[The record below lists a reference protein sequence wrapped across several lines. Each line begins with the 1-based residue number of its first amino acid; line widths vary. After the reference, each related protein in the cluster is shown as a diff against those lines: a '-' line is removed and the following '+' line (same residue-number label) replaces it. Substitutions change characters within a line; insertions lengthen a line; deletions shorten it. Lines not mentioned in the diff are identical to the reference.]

1 MTKFGPKLAYL
12 VNLGQAMQAYSMPC
26 CGSVGGCGARAVSRK
41 TPIYFIDWQS
51 QWGAFG
57 SREWHANASPES
69 LELQKVA
76 GRNTWDTLTEQEQQ
90 EIRNAG
96 ANWWPNAPMHQR
108 AYRLTITENEKWRS
122 TLFAQLEGAAKGVQ
136 YISFK

>member
-1 MTKFGPKLAYL
+1 MVPRSTFYKSVYDKFDVDQQENIKSVIYL
-12 VNLGQAMQAYSMPC
+12 KFSWLFV
-26 CGSVGGCGARAVSRK
+26 
-41 TPIYFIDWQS
+41 DWQS

-57 SREWHANASPES
+57 GREWYANASPES

-96 ANWWPNAPMHQR
+96 ANWWPNAPMQQR
-108 AYRLTITENEKWRS
+108 AHRLTITENEKWRS
-122 TLFAQLEGAAKGVQ
+122 TLLAQLEGAAKGVQ
-136 YISFK
+136 YIYFK

>member
-1 MTKFGPKLAYL
+1 MVPRPAFYKSVYDQLDVDKQENIKSVIYLKFSCL
-12 VNLGQAMQAYSMPC
+12 
-26 CGSVGGCGARAVSRK
+26 
-41 TPIYFIDWQS
+41 FFDWQS
-51 QWGAFG
+51 QWGDFG
-57 SREWHANASPES
+57 GREWYANASPES

-76 GRNTWDTLTEQEQQ
+76 GRNFWATLTEQEQQ

-96 ANWWPNAPMHQR
+96 ANWWPNAPMQQR

>member
-1 MTKFGPKLAYL
+1 MPRSSFYKSVYDKLEVDQQENMKSVIHLKFICLF
-12 VNLGQAMQAYSMPC
+12 VDC
-26 CGSVGGCGARAVSRK
+26 E
-41 TPIYFIDWQS
+41 S
-51 QWGAFG
+51 QWGAMG

-96 ANWWPNAPMHQR
+96 ANWWPNAPMQQR

-136 YISFK
+136 YLSFK